1 MFSAAPVPGALTGV
15 ITESPD
21 QLSVNVTV
29 TLTGG
34 SPQADSLVWTLP
46 DGTRLSPGQTVSEY
60 RALRP
65 EVGRISSLEKKQ
77 HSQNCR
83 LLVFLEVLLS
93 YQILICCKVSY

>member
-1 MFSAAPVPGALTGV
+1 MFSAAPLPGTLTGF

-29 TLTGG
+29 TLTDG
-34 SPQADSLVWTLP
+34 SPPADSLVWTLS
-46 DGTRLSPGQTVSEY
+46 DGTRLSPGQTVAEY

-65 EVGRISSLEKKQ
+65 EVGRISSPKKKN
-77 HSQNCR
+77 SQNCR

-93 YQILICCKVSY
+93 Y

>member
-1 MFSAAPVPGALTGV
+1 MISAAPVPGTLTGL
-15 ITESPD
+15 ITEPSN

-34 SPQADSLVWTLP
+34 SPPADSLEWTLS
-46 DGTRLSPGQTVSEY
+46 DGTRLSPGQTVAEY

-65 EVGRISSLEKKQ
+65 EVGIISTLEKNK
-77 HSQNCR
+77 HSHNCR

-93 YQILICCKVSY
+93 Y